1 MNDSHSDFLS
11 LPLWRRVLHTG
22 WKGASCVGLHSGAW
36 LFLELLCESIWTVML
51 RRCPQ
56 WLTCRWAAPLEPRV
70 VVALQLLHLA
80 TGASIF
86 TWRLARWGI
95 EGPGAEVSWDSLA
108 SSLLWSI
115 KSGQPL
121 AVLNALGS
129 SWSLS
134 HCLPCGDTSVRVFL
148 IEQSNMKLISWV
160 SWYEAH
166 WCYNSNLR
174 FFTSAFDPTSFQEV
188 FFSRIQSA
196 LECMCMC
203 LCLFLSFIYKIHH
216 VSIHQISCT

>member
-11 LPLWRRVLHTG
+11 LPLWRRVLYTG

-36 LFLELLCESIWTVML
+36 LFLELLCQSIWMVTL

-70 VVALQLLHLA
+70 VAASQLLHLA

-108 SSLLWSI
+108 SNLLWSI
-115 KSGQPL
+115 KSGQPS

-134 HCLPCGDTSVRVFL
+134 HCFPCGDTSVRVFFNRTVQHEINFL
-148 IEQSNMKLISWV
+148 GELVWSTLVLQLQLKIF
-160 SWYEAH
+160 H
-166 WCYNSNLR
+166 
-174 FFTSAFDPTSFQEV
+174 
-188 FFSRIQSA
+188 
-196 LECMCMC
+196 
-203 LCLFLSFIYKIHH
+203 LSFWSYFLPG
-216 VSIHQISCT
+216 SILF